1 MAKFRYRSFRRPFD
15 PRWRFMA
22 GFQDPK
28 RILDLGCG
36 GGGNCVDFRRL
47 YPHAEIYGVDILEQG
62 PASIRYQQV
71 DLDRGNLPFDD
82 EFFDIVTLTHV
93 IEHLRNPNRLGSEIY
108 RVLQPDGGFYLETP
122 NWTTILVPSLGFCR
136 EQSGGFNFYDDP
148 THIKPWSKHGLF
160 EFIREQCC
168 LRVETVGTRRNW
180 AYVPRNILKLPVA
193 LVRNQR
199 HSLIEAF
206 NNVYGWSIFGIGLKD
221 KVAQPSSTS

>member
-36 GGGNCVDFRRL
+36 EGGNCVTFRGL

-62 PASIRYQQV
+62 PASIHYQQV
-71 DLDRGNLPFDD
+71 DLDRGDLPFDD
-82 EFFDIVTLTHV
+82 EFFDIITLTHV
-93 IEHLRNPNRLGSEIY
+93 IEHLRHPLRLGSEIY
-108 RVLQPDGGFYLETP
+108 RVLRPDGGLYLEAP
-122 NWTTILVPSLGFCR
+122 NWTTILVPSWGFCR
-136 EQSGGFNFYDDP
+136 AQSGGFNFYDDP

-160 EFIREQCC
+160 EFMREHCC

-180 AYVPRNILKLPVA
+180 ARLPLDILKLPVA
-193 LVRNQR
+193 LVQNQR

-206 NNVYGWSIFGIGLKD
+206 WNVYGWSIFGIGLKD
-221 KVAQPSSTS
+221 KAVQSPRNS